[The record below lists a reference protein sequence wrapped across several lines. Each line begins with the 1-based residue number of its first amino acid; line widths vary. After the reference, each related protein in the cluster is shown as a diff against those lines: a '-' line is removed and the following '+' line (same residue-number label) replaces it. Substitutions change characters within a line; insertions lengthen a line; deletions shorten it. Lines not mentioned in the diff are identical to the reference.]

1 MGHALPGRI
10 PRTRS
15 TDPLMNMQYHKG
27 KQSTVSRDG
36 KKVPSLPLWHW
47 RKWVFSLPLHASRGS
62 SLDDDRA
69 SPSRAPWEVY
79 RWEITGK
86 SWEIIPGK
94 MHAALLLDGFFFS
107 CMAHFSEEGCGWT
120 SQWLRRVS
128 PSSITQLDQ
137 SYRQYLVPCLMLP
150 TVKVCQDGPRLRIE
164 DGDDGDDDQEVPL
177 RVHQCK

>member
-94 MHAALLLDGFFFS
+94 MHAALLLDGFFSRAWHIFRRKGV
-107 CMAHFSEEGCGWT
+107 AGLRNGCDGFRQVVSRSWT
-120 SQWLRRVS
+120 KVIG
-128 PSSITQLDQ
+128 SI
-137 SYRQYLVPCLMLP
+137 SYLV
-150 TVKVCQDGPRLRIE
+150 
-164 DGDDGDDDQEVPL
+164 
-177 RVHQCK
+177 